1 MLIDWKINIIKMT
14 MLPKK
19 IYRFSEI
26 PVEVFQKQKGQSLIH
41 MEFQINNFEI

>member
-1 MLIDWKINIIKMT
+1 MLIDWKINIKMT
-14 MLPKK
+14 MLPKR

-26 PVEVFQKQKGQSLIH
+26 PVEVFQNKKGSLLIH